1 MASSKR
7 WSAIRGSAEVNH
19 PQVVTARL
27 TPGWAPRWATGALVA
42 LAGVALALVGCAAAI
57 RPGPSL
63 IATEPA
69 LATTAAQSAEAL
81 TRPAFAAEPAL
92 QPLLATPTPLPPP
105 TATATRPPA
114 PPVRVRT
121 LPAPQITAEMAV
133 IVDEASGA
141 VLWGHDEHR
150 EVAPASLTKIVTA
163 MVAIELGD
171 PRARVTVDVDSRAM
185 HDSTVMGLRPGEEV
199 SLEDLLYGLM
209 LPSGNDAALAIA
221 RHIAGSDERF
231 VELMNARVRA
241 LGLQHTQFRNPHGL
255 DAEGHYSSPYDMAM
269 LARAAM
275 RDPLFQRL
283 AAAKEWECSG
293 LLQSYRLVNL
303 NRLLWRYP
311 GADGVKIGY
320 TDDAGRTMVV
330 SATRDGHRVYA
341 SFMRSRDLVRDG
353 TALLDWAFGSYV
365 WAQRW

>member
-1 MASSKR
+1 MPG
-7 WSAIRGSAEVNH
+7 GSAGGHEVTEQSEH
-19 PQVVTARL
+19 PPRAEG
-27 TPGWAPRWATGALVA
+27 GWRVWP
-42 LAGVALALVGCAAAI
+42 LALVGVVLVCGVLLLASAGCAPVARSSPHEEPLVPPPAMVAAHTGDATATLTSHTLAAASEDLVASPTPP
-57 RPGPSL
+57 RLP
-63 IATEPA
+63 T
-69 LATTAAQSAEAL
+69 
-81 TRPAFAAEPAL
+81 
-92 QPLLATPTPLPPP
+92 ATPT
-105 TATATRPPA
+105 RVPA
-114 PPVRVRT
+114 PPVRVRA
-121 LPAPQITAEMAV
+121 LPTPQITAEMAV
-133 IVDEASGA
+133 LVDEASGA

-163 MVAIELGD
+163 MVAIELAD
-171 PRARVTVDVDSRAM
+171 PRERVTVDVDSRVM
-185 HDSTVMGLRPGEEV
+185 WDSTVMGLRPGEEV

-221 RHIAGSDERF
+221 RYVAGSEERF

-269 LARAAM
+269 LAREAM
-275 RDPLFQRL
+275 RDPLFRQL
-283 AAAKEWECSG
+283 AAAKEWACSG
-293 LLQSYRLVNL
+293 LLQSYHLVNL

-353 TALLDWAFGSYV
+353 TALLDYAFEAYA
-365 WAQRW
+365 WPQRW

>member
-1 MASSKR
+1 M
-7 WSAIRGSAEVNH
+7 
-19 PQVVTARL
+19 
-27 TPGWAPRWATGALVA
+27 ATGSGAPPGGGVRGVTSLPDRTYGTVRAGVA
-42 LAGVALALVGCAAAI
+42 GRCAAGLAGLAGVLLLLAGCAAVLRSSPQLEA
-57 RPGPSL
+57 PASP
-63 IATEPA
+63 PVA
-69 LATTAAQSAEAL
+69 LATTAAQSAEPLA
-81 TRPAFAAEPAL
+81 RPAFAAEPAWL
-92 QPLLATPTPLPPP
+92 PLVSPTPPLPPP
-105 TATATRPPA
+105 VTPTRAPA
-114 PPVRVRT
+114 PPVQVRA
-121 LPAPQITAEMAV
+121 LPTPAITAEMAV

-163 MVAIELGD
+163 MVAIERGD
-171 PRARVTVDVDSRAM
+171 PQARVPIDVDSRVM
-185 HDSTVMGLRPGEEV
+185 WDSTVMGLRPGEEV

-221 RHIAGSDERF
+221 RYIAGSDEQF

-269 LARAAM
+269 LAREAM

-283 AAAKEWECSG
+283 AATKEWQCSG
-293 LLQSYRLVNL
+293 LLQSYHLVNL

-311 GADGVKIGY
+311 
-320 TDDAGRTMVV
+320 DAGRTMVA

-341 SFMRSRDLVRDG
+341 SFMRSHDLVRDG
-353 TALLDWAFGSYV
+353 TALLDYAFAAYA
-365 WAQRW
+365 WPQRW